1 MRSAL
6 LVVAL
11 AVFLGAGALLA
22 EGRTDAGVADASPGS
37 VVSRAGMAPVA
48 MPALNA
54 GDAAGVAA
62 ASSAAVDS
70 AVQAVDAV
78 QAANPR
84 TQIGVAVLDRRTGML
99 ALGTD
104 GTTRF
109 YSASVVK
116 LYTVVAILHRV
127 DAGELTLSA
136 ADRDDIQRALVAS
149 DDNAMDALWVKFGGV
164 QTVSQT
170 ISLVGLKDSQPP
182 ADASQWGETKISA
195 RDVAAVYNYVL
206 QSLSPSSRTMIM
218 GALGHAQDKG
228 ADGFDQAFGLIA
240 PPRQP
245 NVAAKQGWMWI
256 NSDFDLHTTGVLG
269 SDDRYVVVILSKNP
283 ANSGSAAARTIV
295 NKATAAAEAAIP
307 QPR

>member
-11 AVFLGAGALLA
+11 AVFLGAGAFLA
-22 EGRTDAGVADASPGS
+22 EGRTDAGVAAASPEQ
-37 VVSRAGMAPVA
+37 VASRAAMAPVA
-48 MPALNA
+48 MPALGA
-54 GDAAGVAA
+54 GNAAGVAA

-70 AVQAVDAV
+70 AVKAVDAV
-78 QAANPR
+78 HAANPG
-84 TQIGVAVLDRRTGML
+84 TQLGAAVLDRKTGML

-127 DAGELTLSA
+127 DAGQLTLTA
-136 ADRDDIQRALVAS
+136 TDRDNIQRALVAS
-149 DDNAMDALWVKFGGV
+149 DDNAMDALWVKFGGA

-195 RDVAAVYNYVL
+195 RDVTAVYNYVL
-206 QSLSPSSRTMIM
+206 QSMSPTSRNMIM
-218 GALGHAQDKG
+218 DALGHAQDKG

-240 PPRQP
+240 PPRQS

-283 ANSGSAAARTIV
+283 ANAGSAAARTIV

>member
-6 LVVAL
+6 LVAAL
-11 AVFLGAGALLA
+11 AVFVGAGAFLM

-37 VVSRAGMAPVA
+37 VASRAGMSPVA
-48 MPALNA
+48 MPALSA
-54 GDAAGVAA
+54 GDNAGVAA
-62 ASSAAVDS
+62 ASSAAVDG
-70 AVQAVDAV
+70 AVRRVDAV
-78 QAANPR
+78 QAANPG
-84 TQIGVAVLDRRTGML
+84 TQIGAAVLDRKTGML

-104 GTTRF
+104 GATPF

-127 DAGELTLSA
+127 DAGNLTLSA
-136 ADRDDIQRALVAS
+136 TDRDDIQRALVAS
-149 DDNAMDALWVKFGGV
+149 DDNAMDALWVKFGGA

-170 ISLVGLKDSQPP
+170 ISLVGLKDSRPP
-182 ADASQWGETKISA
+182 ADPSQWGETKISA
-195 RDVAAVYNYVL
+195 RDVTAVYNYVL
-206 QSLSPSSRTMIM
+206 TSMSPAGRNTIM
-218 GALGHAQDKG
+218 SALGHAQDKG

-240 PPRQP
+240 PPRQS

-269 SDDRYVVVILSKNP
+269 SDDRYVVVILSENP
-283 ANSGSAAARTIV
+283 ANAGSAAARTIV

>member
-6 LVVAL
+6 LVVAM
-11 AVFLGAGALLA
+11 AVFLGAGAFLV
-22 EGRTDAGVADASPGS
+22 EGRTDAGVADASPGP
-37 VVSRAGMAPVA
+37 VASRAAMAPVA
-48 MPALNA
+48 MPAAKA
-54 GDAAGVAA
+54 GDAAGMAA
-62 ASSAAVDS
+62 ASTAAVDS
-70 AVQAVDAV
+70 AVQGVDAV

-84 TQIGVAVLDRRTGML
+84 TQIGAAVLDRKTGML

-136 ADRDDIQRALVAS
+136 TDRDDIQRALVAS
-149 DDNAMDALWVKFGGV
+149 DDNAMDSLWVKFGGA
-164 QTVSQT
+164 QTVSQA
-170 ISLVGLKDSQPP
+170 ISLVDLKDSQPP
-182 ADASQWGETKISA
+182 ANPSQWGETKISA

-206 QSLSPSSRTMIM
+206 QSLSPASRNLIM
-218 GALGHAQDKG
+218 NPLGHAQDKG

-240 PPRQP
+240 PPRQS

-283 ANSGSAAARTIV
+283 ANAGSAAARTIV